1 MSAGGQ
7 GWVHTGSINGSENSV
22 KQNREMA
29 VQVKS
34 TQAFDDLARVFEY
47 DWFASGGVQPVPVPV
62 DDFYPQPLPDNTVW
76 HYNRLGGDR
85 GQVDGWWDPICSCS
99 QPNGGGITWGKGIV
113 IATITQTQG
122 TEAWVGLWTSFNHP
136 VTEEIP
142 LDFSAI
148 FPPQVITQFQG
159 RVTGIRLH
167 VLRGNGTLQLELQAP
182 DLSIAWTHA
191 MTLSGGEQ
199 AVQFNLPTLGKM
211 RNLNWLVKGHA
222 GDYVVIARV
231 ELLVQVPQLT
241 TAERAFLWSYG
252 MLLDDWDSQSGLIR
266 DRVNFPPGAFDNVSA
281 SGMHAAAA
289 AVAWH
294 MGYIT
299 MASAIEIISNTTA
312 AVLSLPRCHGLLPH
326 FVTAG
331 QIAPDTE
338 WSSLDTVIAAVALIE
353 TRQTLGL
360 ETGQV
365 KQLLTNIDWAELLLP
380 EGQISHRPPAKPVA

>member
-47 DWFASGGVQPVPVPV
+47 DWIASGGVQPVPVLV

-76 HYNRLGGDR
+76 HYNRLSGDR
-85 GQVDGWWDPICSCS
+85 GQVDGWWNPICSCS

-113 IATITQTQG
+113 TATITQTQG

-159 RVTGIRLH
+159 RVTRIRLH

-199 AVQFNLPTLGKM
+199 AVQLPPSLIQPSRPAIKCASMPGNVSCTSPSVM
-211 RNLNWLVKGHA
+211 T
-222 GDYVVIARV
+222 
-231 ELLVQVPQLT
+231 QVPP
-241 TAERAFLWSYG
+241 SYTFSSRMSTRLG
-252 MLLDDWDSQSGLIR
+252 GASVQSVVR
-266 DRVNFPPGAFDNVSA
+266 
-281 SGMHAAAA
+281 
-289 AVAWH
+289 
-294 MGYIT
+294 T
-299 MASAIEIISNTTA
+299 
-312 AVLSLPRCHGLLPH
+312 
-326 FVTAG
+326 
-331 QIAPDTE
+331 
-338 WSSLDTVIAAVALIE
+338 
-353 TRQTLGL
+353 
-360 ETGQV
+360 
-365 KQLLTNIDWAELLLP
+365 
-380 EGQISHRPPAKPVA
+380 